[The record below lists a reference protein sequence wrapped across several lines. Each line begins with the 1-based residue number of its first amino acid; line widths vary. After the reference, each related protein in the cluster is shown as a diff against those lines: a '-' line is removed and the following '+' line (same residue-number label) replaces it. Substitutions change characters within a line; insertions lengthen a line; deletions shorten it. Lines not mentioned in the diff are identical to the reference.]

1 MHALLAESGAWG
13 PLIYVAA
20 FAVFEALGVPGAVF
34 EIPASLAWPAEVAVT
49 LSVFG
54 ATLAGI
60 LSFGM
65 ARWFVG
71 DFARRHLPARLR
83 RFTAQAALNPL
94 RTVLVV
100 RLLFFTAAP
109 AHWALGVSGVPLAP
123 FVIGSLIGF
132 VPGMVVLVLGGRAA
146 IEVLQRHAEIWPI
159 ALVVAGAGY
168 LIYRWWFRRPPRRGP
183 T

>member
-1 MHALLAESGAWG
+1 MSPLARRIAAALAILALALAAWRAGLPELLTPARMHALLAESGAWG

-34 EIPASLAWPAEVAVT
+34 VIPASLAWPAEVAVT

-83 RFTAQAALNPL
+83 RFTAQAVENPL
-94 RTVLVV
+94 RTV
-100 RLLFFTAAP
+100 
-109 AHWALGVSGVPLAP
+109 
-123 FVIGSLIGF
+123 
-132 VPGMVVLVLGGRAA
+132 
-146 IEVLQRHAEIWPI
+146 
-159 ALVVAGAGY
+159 
-168 LIYRWWFRRPPRRGP
+168 
-183 T
+183 